1 MKKILLTGVCAAFF
15 GLGFSQVN
23 VAFFNFNS
31 TTDDA
36 TVATGS
42 DQAAQGTASITT
54 IGGVT
59 QAYATGNPNDI
70 NTTDNSGYQT
80 TNYPAQDTDPKT
92 AGIEMTVNT
101 TGFSALQFEC
111 RNTFKL

>member
-1 MKKILLTGVCAAFF
+1 MLH
-15 GLGFSQVN
+15 FSTLIQQP
-23 VAFFNFNS
+23 
-31 TTDDA
+31 TTQQLQREAQA
-36 TVATGS
+36 T
-42 DQAAQGTASITT
+42 QGTASITT

-101 TGFSALQFEC
+101 TGFSAL
-111 RNTFKL
+111 